1 MGKKILRVLLAFGVL
16 IIIGIIVSAW
26 MVWKRPLMVDASF
39 SRMALKRLGFSSSEI
54 PTPDGEMTVW
64 QAGSGQCL
72 VLLHGAGD
80 QAGAWAR
87 MVRGFAES
95 SRVVIPDLPGHWKS
109 DPRTG
114 PLGVDQVL
122 GGVEAIM
129 ESVCAGE
136 HAILVGNSLGG
147 WVALL
152 YSRDNPG
159 RVARLVLV
167 NGGGLSLPNPAVTL
181 YPENRE
187 QARATMTAL
196 MGPATPPLPGFV
208 LDDVIRHAR
217 EGPAGRMA
225 ETASEMPKYLLDGQL
240 SGVTVPVELVWGD
253 SDGLLTMEYA
263 GRMQAG
269 LSRARLHPVKGC
281 GHVPH
286 RECPDRFAEVLRAA
300 LSEPVEES
308 WRKELS
314 P

>member
-1 MGKKILRVLLAFGVL
+1 
-16 IIIGIIVSAW
+16 
-26 MVWKRPLMVDASF
+26 
-39 SRMALKRLGFSSSEI
+39 
-54 PTPDGEMTVW
+54 
-64 QAGSGQCL
+64 
-72 VLLHGAGD
+72 
-80 QAGAWAR
+80 
-87 MVRGFAES
+87 
-95 SRVVIPDLPGHWKS
+95 
-109 DPRTG
+109 
-114 PLGVDQVL
+114 
-122 GGVEAIM
+122 
-129 ESVCAGE
+129 
-136 HAILVGNSLGG
+136 
-147 WVALL
+147 
-152 YSRDNPG
+152 
-159 RVARLVLV
+159 
-167 NGGGLSLPNPAVTL
+167 
-181 YPENRE
+181 
-187 QARATMTAL
+187 MTAL

-240 SGVTVPVELVWGD
+240 SGVAVPVELVWGD

-286 RECPDRFAEVLRAA
+286 RECPDRFAEVLRTA